1 MPLLEQIPGATGAV
15 DLEGFPVA
23 VELGGYG
30 GCCHEVQTV
39 DPNWRQQSD
48 PSFSYP
54 TLRTRPCAPA
64 PSLARLSHRAKNTKP
79 IRLWLPPS
87 CPTHGKRLRSQY
99 PGAAHDR
106 H

>member
-39 DPNWRQQSD
+39 DPQ
-48 PSFSYP
+48 
-54 TLRTRPCAPA
+54 
-64 PSLARLSHRAKNTKP
+64 LATT
-79 IRLWLPPS
+79 I
-87 CPTHGKRLRSQY
+87 
-99 PGAAHDR
+99 
-106 H
+106 